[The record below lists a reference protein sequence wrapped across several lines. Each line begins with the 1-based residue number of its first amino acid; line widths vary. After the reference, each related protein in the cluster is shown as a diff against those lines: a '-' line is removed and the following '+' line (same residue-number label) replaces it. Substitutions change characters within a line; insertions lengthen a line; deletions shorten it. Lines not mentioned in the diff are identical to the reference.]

1 MNYGLPQV
9 LMIILFTISFV
20 ATLYNDGKKQKVSW
34 KAGVVGLIIQVAI
47 LKWGGFF

>member
-9 LMIILFTISFV
+9 LLIILFTISFV
-20 ATLYNDGKKQKVSW
+20 VTLYNDGKNQKISW
-34 KAGVVGLIIQVAI
+34 KSNVVGIIIQVAI